1 MMNELRAGAPIT
13 LAGMILIPI
22 ERVQVNSEKQSFGY
36 WLNATKEAVAIV
48 ICEPQGPRLMNI
60 SIEEHSLDRI
70 FTELPELVSI
80 CFNHSDLNRK

>member
-60 SIEEHSLDRI
+60 SIEDHSLDKI
-70 FTELPELVSI
+70 FTELPELESI
-80 CFNHSDLNRK
+80 CFNHSELNRN

>member
-22 ERVQVNSEKQSFGY
+22 ERVKVNSEKQSFGY

-60 SIEEHSLDRI
+60 SIEEHSLDNI
-70 FTELPELVSI
+70 FTELPELESI
-80 CFNHSDLNRK
+80 CFNHGDVNRK